1 MAVKIHAIE
10 DGRLE
15 ERPVSLW
22 PAVLCEGL
30 LSYSAVLHLRHSFL
44 DNHTFQD
51 EIITKKVRSLDV
63 GIDAFIYLP
72 WIKACAK

>member
-1 MAVKIHAIE
+1 MAVWKSARSAC
-10 DGRLE
+10 GQLCC
-15 ERPVSLW
+15 VKAYSLIL
-22 PAVLCEGL
+22 LC
-30 LSYSAVLHLRHSFL
+30 YICDSFL